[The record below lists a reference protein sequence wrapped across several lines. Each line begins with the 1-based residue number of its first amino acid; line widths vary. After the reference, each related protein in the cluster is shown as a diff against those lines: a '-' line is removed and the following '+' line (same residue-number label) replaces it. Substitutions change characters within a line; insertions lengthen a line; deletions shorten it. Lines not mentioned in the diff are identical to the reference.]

1 MFDMLTGAPPF
12 SADSKRETQHRV
24 LHDQIRLPTYL
35 STEAKDLLKKLLK
48 RTPTSRL
55 GAGERDAD
63 EIKVLSRF
71 IQKLILKLCLG
82 APMVFTDR
90 LAFIDK

>member
-63 EIKVLSRF
+63 EIKVLSGIFRITF
-71 IQKLILKLCLG
+71 ESFEK
-82 APMVFTDR
+82 VFFR
-90 LAFIDK
+90 VISKF

>member
-63 EIKVLSRF
+63 EIKVLSGIFCSKSEFRRMN
-71 IQKLILKLCLG
+71 LKFCSG
-82 APMVFTDR
+82 APMVFTD
-90 LAFIDK
+90 

>member
-1 MFDMLTGAPPF
+1 MLTGSPPF

-35 STEAKDLLKKLLK
+35 SQEAKDLLKKLLK

-55 GAGERDAD
+55 GAGERDAE
-63 EIKVLSRF
+63 EIKVSTF
-71 IQKLILKLCLG
+71 IGNILIWL
-82 APMVFTDR
+82 
-90 LAFIDK
+90 